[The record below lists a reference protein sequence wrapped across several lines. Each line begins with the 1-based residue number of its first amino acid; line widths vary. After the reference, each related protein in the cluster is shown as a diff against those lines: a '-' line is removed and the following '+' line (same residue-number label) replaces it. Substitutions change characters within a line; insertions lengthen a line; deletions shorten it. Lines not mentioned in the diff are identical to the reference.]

1 MVLVQPM
8 LLCEHTQSCCY
19 TTSQFPELLDMAT
32 AIVFLS
38 LMSCNSRMNA
48 CQKSVLHVSNYD
60 NMIHTESEWF
70 YFIEFNFEIYA
81 NPMCVGKPNEMS
93 EGGIP

>member
-1 MVLVQPM
+1 MLKPITRPEKGKIHKHQLSSYFELTFFQMVLVQPM

-60 NMIHTESEWF
+60 NMIHTESE
-70 YFIEFNFEIYA
+70 
-81 NPMCVGKPNEMS
+81 
-93 EGGIP
+93 